1 MPAARKRASS
11 CWSDWE
17 IADDVV
23 VALGVGEGEAEVAG
37 TDPPGRLTCRAGL
50 HSSQAALYCAHPSL
64 ALAIPSPSLSS
75 LCVVGASLTGPESG
89 SVRSAGNVFSGQA
102 LILKPGE
109 SRSSERTNLQVGH
122 VVLG

>member
-37 TDPPGRLTCRAGL
+37 TDPPGRLTCQTGL
-50 HSSQAALYCAHPSL
+50 HSPQAAHAKCKEFNLGQ
-64 ALAIPSPSLSS
+64 SPHIGTSLSG
-75 LCVVGASLTGPESG
+75 VEV
-89 SVRSAGNVFSGQA
+89 AGVTAAGWQG
-102 LILKPGE
+102 I
-109 SRSSERTNLQVGH
+109 
-122 VVLG
+122 